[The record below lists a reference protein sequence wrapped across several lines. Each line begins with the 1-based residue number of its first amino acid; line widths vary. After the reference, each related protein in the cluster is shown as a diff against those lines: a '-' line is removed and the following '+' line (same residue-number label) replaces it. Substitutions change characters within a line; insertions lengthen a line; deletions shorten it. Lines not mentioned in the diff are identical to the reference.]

1 MFRKSLTERKQKKKH
16 KPVTALKSK
25 HGAMKQGKS
34 LTNREVILD
43 TNALLR
49 FITGDNIEKCQKV
62 SELIDLNNC
71 IVPIEVIAEAVYNL
85 EKFYMHPRSLITDE
99 IKDFIAIKENLVV
112 EENVIRYGCNIFAST
127 NLDFIDCLL
136 VAYANVKGN
145 PVFTFDIELNKK
157 LQHNAF
163 NNC

>member
-1 MFRKSLTERKQKKKH
+1 LTH
-16 KPVTALKSK
+16 S
-25 HGAMKQGKS
+25 
-34 LTNREVILD
+34 EVILD
-43 TNALLR
+43 TNAVLR

-62 SELIDLNNC
+62 SDLIDTNDC

-85 EKFYMHPRSLITDE
+85 EKFYMHPRPFIADE

-112 EENVIRYGCNIFAST
+112 EENVIRHGCNTFAST

-145 PVFTFDIELNKK
+145 QVFTFDNNLNKK
-157 LQHNAF
+157 LEHNAF
-163 NNC
+163 NKN